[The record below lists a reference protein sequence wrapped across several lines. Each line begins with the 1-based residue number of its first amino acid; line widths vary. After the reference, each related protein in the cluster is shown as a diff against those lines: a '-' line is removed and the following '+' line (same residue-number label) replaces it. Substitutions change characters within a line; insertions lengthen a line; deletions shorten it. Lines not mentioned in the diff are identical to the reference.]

1 MPLNKNPITSQ
12 TSIEVLVSLAIDEVQ
27 NLHPGE
33 KFMVRDL
40 FRSYEWNRLSNYVRA
55 NLGAG
60 FYHQYA
66 NVEGKSEVNILNK
79 TARNQQL
86 HSKKVKAND

>member
-1 MPLNKNPITSQ
+1 MPLNKNPITAE
-12 TSIEVLVSLAIDEVQ
+12 TSIETLVSLAIDEIQ
-27 NLHPGE
+27 NLQPGE

-55 NLGAG
+55 NVGAG

-66 NVEGKSEVNILNK
+66 NVEGKSQVDILNK

-86 HSKKVKAND
+86 YSKKGGV